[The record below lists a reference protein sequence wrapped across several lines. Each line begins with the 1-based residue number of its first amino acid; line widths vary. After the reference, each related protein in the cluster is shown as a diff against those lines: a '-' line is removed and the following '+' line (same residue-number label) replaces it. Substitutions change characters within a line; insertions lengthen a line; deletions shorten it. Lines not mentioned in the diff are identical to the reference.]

1 MLVDDKNTTRAV
13 LGLSDQS
20 GEPLLALH
28 HANGKNAIIMS
39 IVPRAEAVGG
49 GEPYVYLIGPDG
61 THRSRLQ
68 TFGAGVSTQ
77 RYGGLA
83 VMNKQGEEAVELFGG
98 GLLPMRGPGLQ
109 VYGPSRDKAKRWLRS
124 GTVFIGLTNDDE
136 PHLLRDMKKRGNS
149 DRLPLSAPVPIAAT
163 CASPRRLAVCS
174 SPLQS

>member
-1 MLVDDKNTTRAV
+1 MADGLHLRGIFWRSRCSGAGATAEVKARLFMLVDDKNTTRAV

-20 GEPLLALH
+20 GEPVLALH

-61 THRSRLQ
+61 THGSRLQ

-98 GLLPMRGPGLQ
+98 GLLPRAGTRAPGLRPKPRQ
-109 VYGPSRDKAKRWLRS
+109 GEALGEERNRLYRPNKR
-124 GTVFIGLTNDDE
+124 
-136 PHLLRDMKKRGNS
+136 
-149 DRLPLSAPVPIAAT
+149 
-163 CASPRRLAVCS
+163 
-174 SPLQS
+174 

>member
-1 MLVDDKNTTRAV
+1 LT
-13 LGLSDQS
+13 
-20 GEPLLALH
+20 LH

-61 THRSRLQ
+61 THGSRLQ

-98 GLLPMRGPGLQ
+98 GLLPRAGTRAPGLRPKPRQ
-109 VYGPSRDKAKRWLRS
+109 GEALAEERNRLYRPNKR
-124 GTVFIGLTNDDE
+124 
-136 PHLLRDMKKRGNS
+136 
-149 DRLPLSAPVPIAAT
+149 
-163 CASPRRLAVCS
+163 
-174 SPLQS
+174 